1 MGFDKMKNLSLTER
15 RKMETRK
22 AIADAACDLF
32 LRDGFDNVTVEA
44 IAAES
49 GVSLRTFYRYSP
61 SKEDVL
67 APIINE
73 GMIMF
78 VDLIDDRPEE
88 EDLATAILEAF
99 REISPDDNEDGLRQ
113 TIGLM
118 LEIPAL
124 RARWLDSMRQAE
136 ERLVPVIMRRTGNR
150 PSELEA
156 RITASAA
163 ISTLRLALENTV
175 ATNSGRS
182 LIAELE
188 TSLEYFRQGAGLNPA
203 MA

>member
-1 MGFDKMKNLSLTER
+1 MKNLSLTER

>member
-1 MGFDKMKNLSLTER
+1 MKNLSLTER

-32 LRDGFDNVTVEA
+32 LRDGFENVTVES

-73 GMIMF
+73 GMIAF
-78 VDLIDDRPEE
+78 VDLIDERPEG

-99 REISPDDNEDGLRQ
+99 REISPDENEEGMRQ

-118 LEIPAL
+118 LEIPSL
-124 RARWLDSMRQAE
+124 RARWLDGMRQAE
-136 ERLVPVIMRRTGNR
+136 ERLVPVVMRRSTND
-150 PSELEA
+150 PTELEA

-163 ISTLRLALENTV
+163 IATLRIALESAV
-175 ATNSGRS
+175 ATESSRS
-182 LIAELE
+182 LEDELE
-188 TSLEYFRQGAGLNPA
+188 SSLEYFKHGAGLNPA
-203 MA
+203 PV

>member
-1 MGFDKMKNLSLTER
+1 MKNLSLTER

-32 LRDGFDNVTVEA
+32 IRDGFENVTVES
-44 IAAES
+44 IADES

-67 APIINE
+67 SPIINE
-73 GMIMF
+73 GMIMY
-78 VDLIDDRPEE
+78 VDLIDARPED

-99 REISPDDNEDGLRQ
+99 REIAPDGDDSGMRQ

-118 LEIPAL
+118 LEIPSL
-124 RARWLDSMRQAE
+124 RARWLDGMRQAE
-136 ERLVPVIMRRTGNR
+136 ERLVPVIMRRSDSKPT
-150 PSELEA
+150 ELEA

-163 ISTLRLALENTV
+163 ISTLRIALESAV
-175 ATNSGRS
+175 ATDTARS
-182 LIAELE
+182 LEAELE
-188 TSLEYFRQGAGLNPA
+188 SSLEYFKDGAGLNPA
-203 MA
+203 AV